1 MEGRSLMRFYTV
13 EIGKE
18 GMPRVMVTAEVA
30 AHMSR
35 EGHEMVPWMYEDGIT
50 LEELRAL
57 DGGSEAL
64 ARWMAGDDSALNAH
78 TMLSGQERAGEAR
91 GTIPGQEGIE
101 WPAPGEAVNHADRID
116 HLDFGVDDLD
126 LGIDVPSKSQASD
139 AGDVDRASRPTA
151 DEIEDL
157 WGDSVDAS

>member
-1 MEGRSLMRFYTV
+1 MRFYTV

-57 DGGSEAL
+57 DGGPEAL
-64 ARWMAGDDSALNAH
+64 ARWMAGDDSALNAY
-78 TMLSGQERAGEAR
+78 TMRMSGHERAAEAA
-91 GTIPGQEGIE
+91 GTIPGQEPIE
-101 WPAPGEAVNHADRID
+101 WPAPGEAVSHANRID

-126 LGIDVPSKSQASD
+126 LGIDVPTKSSASHE
-139 AGDVDRASRPTA
+139 GGPDRASHPTA

-157 WGDSVDAS
+157 WSNPVDAP